1 MTLEEALRFIDP
13 ETDMDA
19 LAEVEYYNGFKGKEA
34 AAKTLREASQMVVDF
49 VRRMQWHDTKTD
61 PPKKEDSDHDGKVLV
76 WHKDLWTASMSP
88 WYFTANRPDYYPYW
102 MPLPEPPLGKPSRSD
117 PGRALMGHNPKPQTG
132 GEQMFVLEYK
142 QLHIVKE
149 PMRKNCTCQS
159 YRWKQYAMCEDRQP
173 LQDIIDKQPRPD
185 EWRIEEYPN

>member
-1 MTLEEALRFIDP
+1 MDLSEKGVFKMTLEEALRFIDP
-13 ETDMDA
+13 KTDMDA

-49 VRRMQWHDTKTD
+49 VRRMQWHDTKTA

-102 MPLPEPPLGKPSRSD
+102 MPLPEPPEVAK
-117 PGRALMGHNPKPQTG
+117 
-132 GEQMFVLEYK
+132 
-142 QLHIVKE
+142 
-149 PMRKNCTCQS
+149 
-159 YRWKQYAMCEDRQP
+159 
-173 LQDIIDKQPRPD
+173 
-185 EWRIEEYPN
+185 